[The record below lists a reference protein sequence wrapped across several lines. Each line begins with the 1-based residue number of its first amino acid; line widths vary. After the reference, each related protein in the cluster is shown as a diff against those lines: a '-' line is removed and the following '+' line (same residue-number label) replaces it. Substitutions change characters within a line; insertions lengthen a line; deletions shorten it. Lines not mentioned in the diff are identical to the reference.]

1 MGNPF
6 LGIALGGGGA
16 RGAAHVGV
24 LQVLDKS
31 SIKIDSI
38 SGVSAGAIVGA
49 MYAYSMDAQWVE
61 KKFRDVISSNIFKK
75 ILSKAD
81 FNKDSSSIILG
92 RMKRIFY
99 QHIRA
104 IASLHKNSFI
114 DIALLRE
121 ILTLLIPVNTFDQ
134 MQIPLKIISTDLK
147 SGQNII
153 NEKGDLIDAL
163 IQSCAIP
170 GIFRP
175 ISRNN
180 QLIVDGGIGMPIP
193 ILPLKEEC
201 DFTIGVDIGI
211 YEFQDLD
218 YWNISTIKQRSSIIT
233 SNVLKKQ
240 LVSKADF
247 VISPDTM
254 GLKWSNFNYGET
266 LLNNGKL
273 AAEKNIS
280 ILKQMIRDKK
290 NIINSLKNS

>member
-99 QHIRA
+99 QHMRA

-280 ILKQMIRDKK
+280 MLKQMIRDKK

>member
-280 ILKQMIRDKK
+280 MLKQMIRDKK